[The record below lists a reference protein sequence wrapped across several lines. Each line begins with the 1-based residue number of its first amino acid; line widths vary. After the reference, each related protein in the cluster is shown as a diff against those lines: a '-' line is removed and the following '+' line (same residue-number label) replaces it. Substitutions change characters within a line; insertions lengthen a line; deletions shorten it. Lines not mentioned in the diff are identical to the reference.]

1 MPAALSNP
9 LMTLTA
15 LIALA
20 GSAGPAVGAD
30 FTVPVEGVGI
40 KGLVVDPALMTE
52 LPRQQLEA
60 SDHGT
65 PARFEGVWLRDV
77 LLAAGAPLGKPM
89 HGRNIPLVVLLT
101 ARDGYAASFALAE
114 LDPAFRD
121 KPILLAASRCR
132 NRRGRYSWSWATKAG
147 PAAGYA
153 RSSESRFSTRPGSS
167 DRMGKLALIFLVFFV
182 VIIGSTLVSRWR
194 RRQ

>member
-121 KPILLAASRCR
+121 KPILLAD
-132 NRRGRYSWSWATKAG
+132 RRDGEPLSEQAG
-147 PAAGYA
+147 PLQLVVGDEGRAG
-153 RSSESRFSTRPGSS
+153 RWIRQIERVEVLDPT
-167 DRMGKLALIFLVFFV
+167 GK
-182 VIIGSTLVSRWR
+182 
-194 RRQ
+194 Q